1 LKNRTIAFASVLLL
15 LVSASLFVAC
25 GSREEVQQAKM
36 IVRSLQASD
45 LKVGTGA
52 SVDEGQTIT
61 VDYTVWLYDSSQP
74 GRKGRKLDSTL
85 DRHEPVTIQLGA
97 GDMVPAW
104 DEGLPG
110 MRVGGTRE
118 LFVPPSLGY
127 GDQAHG
133 PIPPNATLVYDVTL
147 LSVKP

>member
-1 LKNRTIAFASVLLL
+1 VLLL
-15 LVSASLFVAC
+15 LVTASLLVAC

-45 LKVGTGA
+45 VKVGTGA

-61 VDYTVWLYDSSQP
+61 VDYTVWLYDSSRP

-85 DRHEPVTIQLGA
+85 DRHEPATIRLGA
-97 GDMVPAW
+97 GDLVPAW

-127 GDQAHG
+127 GEQGHG

>member
-1 LKNRTIAFASVLLL
+1 MLL
-15 LVSASLFVAC
+15 LVSVSLLVAC
-25 GSREEVQQAKM
+25 GSREDAQQAKM

-52 SVDEGQTIT
+52 SVDEGQTVT

-74 GRKGRKLDSTL
+74 GRKGRKLDSTR
-85 DRHEPVTIQLGA
+85 DRHQPVTIRLGA
-97 GDMVPAW
+97 GDMIPAW
-104 DEGLPG
+104 DEALPG

-133 PIPPNATLVYDVTL
+133 PIPANATLVYDVTL